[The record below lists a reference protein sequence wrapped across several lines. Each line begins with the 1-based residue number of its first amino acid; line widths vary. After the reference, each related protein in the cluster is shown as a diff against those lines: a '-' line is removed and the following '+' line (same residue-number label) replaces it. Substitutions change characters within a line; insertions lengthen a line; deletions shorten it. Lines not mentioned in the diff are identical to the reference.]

1 MQRLPEKPEG
11 CCPNSL
17 TIRTLEVRSV
27 VEAPVYVG
35 LLLEVEECNLVLKVT
50 DFVANRNAISRSE
63 NGVREDF
70 VEEGDFIEH
79 FCFSHISNLAKFFGK
94 VKFF

>member
-17 TIRTLEVRSV
+17 TIRTLEVRLV

-35 LLLEVEECNLVLKVT
+35 LLLEVEECNLVLQLT
-50 DFVANRNAISRSE
+50 DFVSDCNSL
-63 NGVREDF
+63 GVTQDALFECRVKHLNF
-70 VEEGDFIEH
+70 FEH
-79 FCFSHISNLAKFFGK
+79 FCFSHDINLAK
-94 VKFF
+94 